1 MSKISDNL
9 SSYLSDLPIRVDD
22 QVEKIIE
29 IIDCFDQMKINRA
42 KLIWMKNLCKFIPN
56 RRNTF
61 CVFGDENENFIN
73 ALKEFQQFQYTCSA
87 HKDENQY
94 NFLAF
99 EKSGDEI
106 KISEKKECFS
116 CEVRYKL
123 EKTPVWLFI
132 QVIGTIFPHEIPT
145 SFSFDGQRNQLL
157 NAMIFEKRHFREIFY

>member
-1 MSKISDNL
+1 M
-9 SSYLSDLPIRVDD
+9 SDLPVRFKD

-42 KLIWMKNLCKFIPN
+42 KLIWLKNLCKFIPN

-73 ALKEFQQFQYTCSA
+73 ALKKFQQFQYTCSA

-99 EKSGDEI
+99 EKSGDEV
-106 KISEKKECFS
+106 KISEKNIVFHVKVGAS
-116 CEVRYKL
+116 LRK
-123 EKTPVWLFI
+123 P
-132 QVIGTIFPHEIPT
+132 
-145 SFSFDGQRNQLL
+145 
-157 NAMIFEKRHFREIFY
+157 